1 MENSIHKRIKRKIS
15 SYAPGSVFVPS
26 DFSDITTQSTASKS
40 LCRLCDEGFLRHVM
54 QGVFWLP
61 DKGSQPSPDKV
72 AHAVARSKA
81 WRIMPCGKTA
91 LYLLGFE
98 NERPKKWTYVTNG
111 TYRRYSY
118 GGYKIEFNNTVSR
131 FMDALSDSSALL
143 VQVLKAYGKEK
154 ISEDV
159 LARIKAHFAD
169 AESTVLE
176 EIHDTT
182 EWISDAVIKMFS

>member
-1 MENSIHKRIKRKIS
+1 MENSIHKRIKKRIC

-26 DFSDITTQSTASKS
+26 DFADITTQATASKS
-40 LCRLCDEGFLRHVM
+40 LCRLCDDGLLCHVM

-61 DKGSQPSPDKV
+61 DRGSAPSPDKV

-91 LYLLGFE
+91 LYILGLE
-98 NERPKKWTYVTNG
+98 SERPKKWTYVTNG

-118 GGYKIEFNNTVSR
+118 GNYKIEFNNTVSR
-131 FMDALSDSSALL
+131 FMDALSDKSAML
-143 VQVLKAYGKEK
+143 VQVLKAYGKKNVSDDLLKK
-154 ISEDV
+154 IRHYFE
-159 LARIKAHFAD
+159 D
-169 AESTVLE
+169 AEAIVLD
-176 EIHDTT
+176 EIQDTT